1 MFARLGPTL
10 RQFSSQLWLFLGM
23 LVVAFC
29 AITATA
35 ISMMS
40 NEYLVAVVLAIGLLF
55 GLVLSGNAR
64 LFIFYAL
71 VFLAPWNIKRDF
83 MYFGHMGGAV
93 SFDFHISDP
102 FLVALLGFQV
112 RDWLS
117 GYKRPYRFPRTLLP
131 WLILMALGAMDV
143 VRGNFALVTA
153 HEIFRMGR
161 ILLWMLVIINE
172 VVRRRLFMHATLALL
187 LAAAVQAG
195 FAVLQVL
202 GIEFGL
208 QNYGEMT
215 RKGMQNLGMAT
226 LVGERGIKRV
236 AGVMTHPNILGAY
249 LAVVTGVGLSFLFTP
264 LRWPLKV
271 VIGAML
277 ALFTVIIVLTLS
289 RGGWV
294 DLAFVVVAIPL
305 LTHVHRQARA
315 RYFMLRAAIAAG
327 AGIVLVA
334 FSNQIIARLNRSDP
348 DAVGARFDFMV
359 TAWKMISTSPWFGF
373 GLNTYTLEQP
383 PYTRFGSV
391 AGMLHAYGD
400 VGNWPAVH
408 NTWLLV
414 WVEQGTVG
422 LMVWVAL
429 HLVIIAVGVRNLRI
443 RDPMLNALNI
453 GLLCGFVAI
462 MLDGMVSFFD
472 RVHQAVVIWN
482 FAALIIALEYWRR
495 ANEERVVTA
504 PAPLPANPG
513 PHRRQGW
520 LVPRNV
526 GRLLRQPTRRLG
538 E

>member
-1 MFARLGPTL
+1 MWARLSIAL
-10 RQFSSQLWLFLGM
+10 RQIRTELWLLVGMM
-23 LVVAFC
+23 LVAMC
-29 AITATA
+29 AIAATA
-35 ISMMS
+35 ISTMS
-40 NEYLVAVVLAIGLLF
+40 SEYMVAIALAIALLI
-55 GLVLSGNAR
+55 GLVLSGNPR

-83 MYFGHMGGAV
+83 MYLGHMGGAV

-102 FLVALLGFQV
+102 FLLALLAFQM
-112 RDWLS
+112 RDWLA
-117 GYKRPYRFPRTLLP
+117 GYKRPYRFPRALLP
-131 WLILMALGAMDV
+131 WLLLMALGV
-143 VRGNFALVTA
+143 VDIVRSNFGIVSA
-153 HEIFRMGR
+153 HEVFRMTR

-187 LAAAVQAG
+187 LGALVQAG

-208 QNYGEMT
+208 QAYGEMT

-249 LAVVTGVGLSFLFTP
+249 LALMTGVGLSFLFTP
-264 LRWPLKV
+264 LRWPMKV
-271 VIGAML
+271 LISAML

-294 DLAFVVVAIPL
+294 DLAFVVIAIPL

-327 AGIVLVA
+327 VGIVLVA
-334 FSNQIIARLNRSDP
+334 FSNQIISRLNRSDP
-348 DAVGARFDFMV
+348 DALGARFDFMV
-359 TAWKMISTSPWFGF
+359 TAWKMVTSKPLLGF

-383 PYTRFGSV
+383 PFTRFGSV
-391 AGMLHAYGD
+391 EGMLHAYGE

-414 WVEQGTVG
+414 WAEQGTVG
-422 LMVWVAL
+422 LVIWLAL
-429 HLVIIAVGVRNLRI
+429 HIVIIAIGVRNLRI
-443 RDPMLNALNI
+443 RDQMLNALNI

-462 MLDGMVSFFD
+462 MLDGLVSFFD
-472 RVHQAVVIWN
+472 RVQQSIVIWN

-495 ANEERVVTA
+495 ANEEAPMPLHTPPLP
-504 PAPLPANPG
+504 PAPTQRG
-513 PHRRQGW
+513 PGW
-520 LVPRNV
+520 LR
-526 GRLLRQPTRRLG
+526 GTTGTRLLRRPARRLG